1 MVRPVGLFDS
11 TQVLGHT
18 CEILAGDTHLV
29 RECCTSYD
37 SLSINVLP
45 ITMAGR
51 EKTPVSRLEQS
62 PSHSPLAPSGD
73 LAPEDDIDTGEGGRP
88 PVRPQLAHPVY
99 VSLIPI
105 GRGIIGQLRYGLGSG
120 GEQSDDSNSTSSLR
134 SSIFEMEEEN
144 GRYILPSDEGESERL
159 DVQHEHFLQTF
170 YNRLCFALGAPTA
183 KRVLDAGTGTGIWAI
198 DFDSTCAGRAMANQK
213 SHLNPNGW
221 VEMVDSVFPLGCD
234 DGSLTPE
241 HTLYEWSQLLL
252 QASRKFGRSLADA
265 KDHRQRLRDRGF
277 INVVE
282 KSFKWP
288 TNKDWPS
295 SKYLKNIGNWTHFNI
310 DRSLEGLSMALLTRG
325 HGWTQEEVLAYL
337 PAVRK
342 DMRDPTIKAYWHVL
356 VVYGQKPDLPADDE

>member
-1 MVRPVGLFDS
+1 
-11 TQVLGHT
+11 
-18 CEILAGDTHLV
+18 
-29 RECCTSYD
+29 
-37 SLSINVLP
+37 
-45 ITMAGR
+45 
-51 EKTPVSRLEQS
+51 
-62 PSHSPLAPSGD
+62 
-73 LAPEDDIDTGEGGRP
+73 
-88 PVRPQLAHPVY
+88 
-99 VSLIPI
+99 
-105 GRGIIGQLRYGLGSG
+105 
-120 GEQSDDSNSTSSLR
+120 
-134 SSIFEMEEEN
+134 
-144 GRYILPSDEGESERL
+144 LPSDEGESERL

-170 YNRLCFALGAPTA
+170 YNRLCFAPGAPTA

-198 DFDSTCAGRAMANQK
+198 DFAEEYSNAEVYGVDIAPIQPPYVPPNCRFEIDDLEQEWTWTEPFDYIFSRMMNASFADWNAYTRNCWE
-213 SHLNPNGW
+213 HLNPNGW

-265 KDHRQRLRDRGF
+265 KDHGQRLRDQGF

-288 TNKDWPS
+288 TNKDWPTT
-295 SKYLKNIGNWTHFNI
+295 KHLKNIGNWTHFNI